1 VARKS
6 GLKHNAHHSETARA
20 CLARLRSVAPAL
32 HPAEKRVADYLLQNA
47 SAIVGLSI
55 TELADQCA
63 VSEATIVRLCQ
74 GLGYRG
80 YQELRLILSNDS
92 GVAASDIH
100 EEVVPEDTTTELVRK
115 VFNSSGQAL
124 QDTLAVLDY
133 DEFDRAVEAVA
144 RASSVYFYGV
154 GGSGAIAFDAAH
166 KFLKIGMLA
175 VAHNDPHLQA
185 MSASV
190 MKRGCVAVGIS
201 HTGTTVDTIHALT
214 QARESGATT
223 ICITSYS
230 RSPITQVADIKLVT
244 ASRAS
249 SLRGEAI
256 LARLVELALL
266 DALYVAV
273 SLRRYD
279 KTLESIRRTSQAVA
293 GKRL

>member
-1 VARKS
+1 MTRKT
-6 GLKHNAHHSETARA
+6 GLNQHQRQGETARA
-20 CLARLRSVAPAL
+20 CLARIRSAAPAL
-32 HPAEKRVADYLLQNA
+32 HPAERRVADYLLQNP
-47 SAIVGLSI
+47 SAVAGLSI
-55 TELADQCA
+55 TELADLCD

-80 YQELRLILSNDS
+80 YQEMRLILSNDNNL
-92 GVAASDIH
+92 AASDIH
-100 EEVVPEDTTTELVRK
+100 EEIQPGDSTVELVRK
-115 VFNSSGQAL
+115 VFDSSGQAL
-124 QDTLAVLDY
+124 QDTLAVMDY
-133 DEFDRAVEAVA
+133 SEFDRAVEAVA
-144 RASSVYFYGV
+144 RASSIHFYGV

-166 KFLKIGMLA
+166 KFLKIGLLA
-175 VAHNDPHLQA
+175 VAQNDPHLQA

-201 HTGTTVDTIHALT
+201 HTGTTVDIIHALT
-214 QARESGATT
+214 QAREAGATT
-223 ICITSYS
+223 ICLTSYS

-256 LARLVELALL
+256 VARLVELALL

-273 SLRRYD
+273 SVRRYD
-279 KTLESIRRTSQAVA
+279 RTLESIRRTSQAVA

>member
-1 VARKS
+1 MARNAAPRKS
-6 GLKHNAHHSETARA
+6 AIRGETARA
-20 CLARLRSVAPAL
+20 CLAKIRSVAPSL
-32 HPAEKRVADYLLQNA
+32 HPAEKRVADFLLQNPA
-47 SAIVGLSI
+47 EVVDLSI
-55 TELADQCA
+55 TELADQCG
-63 VSEATIVRLCQ
+63 VSEATVVRVCQ
-74 GLGYRG
+74 GIGYRG
-80 YQELRLILSNDS
+80 YQELRLILSNDNS
-92 GVAASDIH
+92 LAASDIH
-100 EEVVPEDTTTELVRK
+100 EEVLPEDSTTELVRK
-115 VFNSSGQAL
+115 VFHSSGQAL

-133 DEFDRAVEAVA
+133 DEFDRAVDALSK
-144 RASSVYFYGV
+144 ASSIHFYGV

-190 MKRGCVAVGIS
+190 MRRGAVAVGIS
-201 HTGTTVDTIHALT
+201 HTGTTIDIIQALT
-214 QARESGATT
+214 QAREAGGTT
-223 ICITSYS
+223 ICLTSYS

-249 SLRGEAI
+249 TLRGEAI

-273 SLRRYD
+273 SVRRYD

-293 GKRL
+293 SKRL